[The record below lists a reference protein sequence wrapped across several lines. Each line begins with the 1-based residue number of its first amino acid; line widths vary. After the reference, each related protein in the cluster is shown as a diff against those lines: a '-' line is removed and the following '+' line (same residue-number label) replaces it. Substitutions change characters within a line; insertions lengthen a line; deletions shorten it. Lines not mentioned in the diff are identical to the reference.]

1 MLHFLLKK
9 SMTVDDYCCF
19 SKDINLRWYYARF
32 VDAPKLLNLLAL
44 DKEPVVRNAI
54 SRNPNASEEVILKIK
69 SYNKFKLLTQCL
81 RKE

>member
-9 SMTVDDYCCF
+9 SMTVDDYCF

-32 VDAPKLLNLLAL
+32 GDAQKLLSLLAL
-44 DKEPVVRNAI
+44 DKEPVVRSAI
-54 SRNPNASEEVILKIK
+54 SRNPNASEELILKIK